1 MYFQFTQGK
10 NERKDCVF
18 SARIIYWTNLIV
30 CVILLFGDPVTPV
43 AVIITSNYQHAPRSL
58 LWNIPCLFHKFYL
71 FLTNARISNFI
82 NDNFG
87 YIGKYLVIES
97 NIKKKKDTNKLCTKY
112 FQLYKIILEKKNNF
126 TSCNFKDLLKKE

>member
-82 NDNFG
+82 NDNFD
-87 YIGKYLVIES
+87 YVGKYLVIES
-97 NIKKKKDTNKLCTKY
+97 NIKKKKKKTRINCVQSTFSYIKLYLKRR
-112 FQLYKIILEKKNNF
+112 IISQAVISN
-126 TSCNFKDLLKKE
+126 TC

>member
-87 YIGKYLVIES
+87 YVGKYLVIES
-97 NIKKKKDTNKLCTKY
+97 NIKKKKKKTRINCVQSTFSYIKLYLKRR
-112 FQLYKIILEKKNNF
+112 IISQAVISK
-126 TSCNFKDLLKKE
+126 TC